1 MELRNQIE
9 DLGKKIKIYKERISN
24 EEMTKTA
31 FILPFFEA
39 LGYDTRNPFEFHPEF
54 TADLLDSKGEKV
66 DYAILNND
74 KPQILI
80 EAKSCNDNLD
90 KHDKQ
95 LMRYFHT
102 TEAKIGILT
111 NGIIYKFYT
120 DLDEP
125 NKMDIKPFLEIDLL
139 NIKDTEINEL
149 KKFSKKD
156 FDILNILTSAE
167 ELKYSG
173 AIKKLL
179 KVNFDMPSESF
190 SNYILGEIYD
200 GIKTQKVKDKFALI
214 IKKSLNEFLNDI
226 VRTKLEGVLE
236 NNNNNLET
244 SKNTLEVEEND
255 VESIAVITKEEPET
269 TQEELEGLGIVKSI
283 LIEFLGNEIS
293 RVEYK
298 DTISYFGI
306 LLDGNIRKWIC
317 RLRFNTEN
325 KYIAFPEVDANG
337 NKTNKEIKYLLNG
350 LNDIYNY
357 KNLLKESLDL
367 YI

>member
-1 MELRNQIE
+1 MELKNKIE
-9 DLGKKIKIYKERISN
+9 DLGKKIEMYKGRISN

-31 FILPFFEA
+31 FILPFFES
-39 LGYDTRNPFEFHPEF
+39 LGYDTRNPFEFYPEF
-54 TADLLDSKGEKV
+54 TADLLESKGEKV
-66 DYAILNND
+66 DYAILKED
-74 KPQILI
+74 KPQILV
-80 EAKSCNDNLD
+80 EAKCCNDCLD

-111 NGIIYKFYT
+111 NGIVYKFFT

-125 NKMDIKPFLEIDLL
+125 NKMDMKPFLEIDLL
-139 NIKDTEINEL
+139 NIKDNEIHEL
-149 KKFSKKD
+149 KKFSKNN
-156 FDILNILTSAE
+156 FDISNILTSAE

-179 KVNFDMPSESF
+179 KSEFEAPTEVF
-190 SNYILGEIYD
+190 SNYILGEIYE
-200 GIKTQKVKDKFALI
+200 GVKTQKVKDKFSLI

-226 VRTKLEGVLE
+226 VRTRLEGVLE
-236 NNNNNLET
+236 NNTAALNNTQVVIEELENL
-244 SKNTLEVEEND
+244 SMKD
-255 VESIAVITKEEPET
+255 EPET

-283 LIEFLGNEIS
+283 LIEYLGNEIS

-325 KYIAFPEVDANG
+325 KYISFPEIDENG
-337 NKTNKEIKYLLNG
+337 SKTNKEIKYLLNG
-350 LNDIYNY
+350 LNDIYNH
-357 KNLLKESLDL
+357 KDLLKKSLNL

>member
-1 MELRNQIE
+1 MELKNKIE
-9 DLGKKIKIYKERISN
+9 DLGKKIEMYRERISN

-31 FILPFFEA
+31 FILPFFES
-39 LGYDTRNPFEFHPEF
+39 LGYDTRNPFEFYPEF

-66 DYAILNND
+66 DYAILKED

-80 EAKSCNDNLD
+80 EAKCCNDSLD

-111 NGIIYKFYT
+111 NGIVYKFFT

-125 NKMDIKPFLEIDLL
+125 NKMDMKPFLEINLL
-139 NIKDTEINEL
+139 NIRENEIHEL
-149 KKFSKKD
+149 KKFSKNN
-156 FDILNILTSAE
+156 FDISSILTSAE

-179 KVNFDMPSESF
+179 KNEFETPSEIF
-190 SNYILGEIYD
+190 SNYILSEIYE
-200 GIKTQKVKDKFALI
+200 GIKTQKIKDKFAII

-226 VRTKLEGVLE
+226 VRNKLEGVLE
-236 NNNNNLET
+236 NNTTVL
-244 SKNTLEVEEND
+244 NTIPIVEEELEKKD
-255 VESIAVITKEEPET
+255 EPET

-283 LIEFLGNEIS
+283 LIDNLGNEIS
-293 RVEYK
+293 RIGYK

-325 KYIAFPEVDANG
+325 KYISFPEIDENG
-337 NKTNKEIKYLLNG
+337 NKTNKENKFLLNG

-357 KNLLKESLDL
+357 KSQLIESLKIHL
-367 YI
+367 

>member
-1 MELRNQIE
+1 MDLKNKIE
-9 DLGKKIKIYKERISN
+9 DLGKKIELYRERVSN

-31 FILPFFEA
+31 FILPFFES
-39 LGYDTRNPFEFHPEF
+39 LGYDTRNPFEFYPEF

-66 DYAILNND
+66 DYAILKED

-80 EAKSCNDNLD
+80 EAKCCSDSLD

-102 TEAKIGILT
+102 TQAKIGILT
-111 NGIIYKFYT
+111 NGIIYKFFT

-125 NKMDIKPFLEIDLL
+125 NKMDMKPFLEINLL
-139 NIKDTEINEL
+139 DIRDNEIHEL
-149 KKFSKKD
+149 KKFSKNN
-156 FDILNILTSAE
+156 FDISNILTSAE

-179 KVNFDMPSESF
+179 KNEFEAPSEVF
-190 SNYILGEIYD
+190 SNYILGEIYG
-200 GIKTQKVKDKFALI
+200 GIKTQKIKDKFALI

-226 VRTKLEGVLE
+226 VRNKLEGVLE
-236 NNNNNLET
+236 NNMTVNNSPIIEE
-244 SKNTLEVEEND
+244 EVEEILIKD
-255 VESIAVITKEEPET
+255 EPET

-283 LIEFLGNEIS
+283 LIEQLKNEIS

-325 KYIAFPEVDANG
+325 KYISFPEIDVNG

-357 KNLLKESLDL
+357 REILFTTLKL
-367 YI
+367 YL

>member
-1 MELRNQIE
+1 MDLKNKIE
-9 DLGKKIKIYKERISN
+9 DLGKKIELYRERISN

-31 FILPFFEA
+31 FILPFFES
-39 LGYDTRNPFEFHPEF
+39 LGYDTRNPFEFYPEF

-66 DYAILNND
+66 DYAILKED

-80 EAKSCNDNLD
+80 EAKCCNDSLD

-111 NGIIYKFYT
+111 NGIIYKFFT

-125 NKMDIKPFLEIDLL
+125 NKMDIKPFLEIDLS
-139 NIKDTEINEL
+139 NIKDNEINEL
-149 KKFSKKD
+149 KKFSKNN
-156 FDILNILTSAE
+156 FDISNILTSAE

-179 KVNFDMPSESF
+179 KNDFEEPSETF
-190 SNYILGEIYD
+190 SNYILGEIYE
-200 GIKTQKVKDKFALI
+200 GVKTQKVKDKFSLI

-226 VRTKLEGVLE
+226 VRTRLEGVLE
-236 NNNNNLET
+236 NNTTALNNTQVIVE
-244 SKNTLEVEEND
+244 EVEE
-255 VESIAVITKEEPET
+255 VVIKDEPET

-283 LIEFLGNEIS
+283 LIEKLGNDIS

-317 RLRFNTEN
+317 RLRFNTDN
-325 KYIAFPEVDANG
+325 KYISFPEIDING

-357 KNLLKESLDL
+357 KETLFTILKL
-367 YI
+367 YL

>member
-1 MELRNQIE
+1 MELKNKIE

-39 LGYDTRNPFEFHPEF
+39 LGYDTRNPFEFYPEF

-66 DYAILNND
+66 DYAILRED
-74 KPQILI
+74 RPQILI
-80 EAKSCNDNLD
+80 EAKSCNDNLE

-111 NGIIYKFYT
+111 NGIVYKFYT
-120 DLDEP
+120 DLEEP

-139 NIKDTEINEL
+139 NIRETEINEL
-149 KKFSKKD
+149 KKFSKTD

-179 KVNFDMPSESF
+179 KSNFDMPSEAF
-190 SNYILGEIYD
+190 SNYILGEIYE
-200 GIKTQKVKDKFALI
+200 GIKTQKIKDKFSLI

-236 NNNNNLET
+236 NNNTGNI
-244 SKNTLEVEEND
+244 KNESAIEEIEIEKIIIKD
-255 VESIAVITKEEPET
+255 EPET

-283 LIEFLGNEIS
+283 LIEQLGKDIS
-293 RVEYK
+293 RIEYK

-325 KYIAFPEVDANG
+325 KYIAFPEIDENG
-337 NKTNKEIKYLLNG
+337 NKTNKELKFLLSG

-357 KNLLKESLDL
+357 KDLLKKSLEL
-367 YI
+367 YSL